1 VLVGLV
7 VAVLLAACGDGS
19 ATAVRDV
26 SVDEAVELAG
36 DVEVTVVDV
45 RTPEEF
51 AAGHLPGAVNID
63 VQDPSFADRI
73 AELPKDGRYLVYC
86 RTGNRSAAASAQM
99 VEAGFTDVTNV
110 TGGGYA
116 ELAAASG

>member
-1 VLVGLV
+1 MLVGLV